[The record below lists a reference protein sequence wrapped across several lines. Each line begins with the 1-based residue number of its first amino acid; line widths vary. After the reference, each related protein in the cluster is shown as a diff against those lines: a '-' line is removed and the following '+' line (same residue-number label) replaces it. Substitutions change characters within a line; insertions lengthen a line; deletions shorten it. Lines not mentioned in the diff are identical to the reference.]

1 MTLEDFKQ
9 TIESLG
15 TDPTHW
21 PVDTRVQC
29 EMLLKSSSE
38 ARLLLNEQSEL
49 DLLLRKMEAPVF
61 LGLETRILNQ
71 DLPPRQQS
79 VLDSIV
85 EWLIPNQ
92 LGAQL
97 WRPAIA
103 ACLPLVFGV
112 LVGNFFS
119 FGVTEQELALEYWDD
134 ELALLSFNDFSID
147 LDEAEL

>member
-15 TDPTHW
+15 TDPAHW
-21 PVDTRVQC
+21 PIDTREHC
-29 EMLLKSSSE
+29 ERLLKSNSE

-49 DLLLRKMEAPVF
+49 DRLLQKMEAPAF

-71 DLPPRQQS
+71 DLPPRPQS
-79 VLDSIV
+79 LIDSIV
-85 EWLIPNQ
+85 DWLIPDQ
-92 LGAQL
+92 LGAKL

-134 ELALLSFNDFSID
+134 ELALLSFNDFSSD

>member
-9 TIESLG
+9 TIECLG
-15 TDPTHW
+15 TDPAHW
-21 PVDTRVQC
+21 PIDTRVKC
-29 EMLLKSSSE
+29 EMLLESNSD

-49 DLLLRKMEAPVF
+49 DLLLQKIEAPVF

-79 VLDSIV
+79 VIDNIV
-85 EWLIPNQ
+85 QWLIPDQ

-97 WRPAIA
+97 WRPAVA

-119 FGVTEQELALEYWDD
+119 FGVSEQELALEYWDD
-134 ELALLSFNDFSID
+134 ELALLSFNDFSSD

>member
-1 MTLEDFKQ
+1 M
-9 TIESLG
+9 G
-15 TDPTHW
+15 TDPAHW
-21 PVDTRVQC
+21 PIDTREHC
-29 EMLLKSSSE
+29 ERLLKSNSE

-49 DLLLRKMEAPVF
+49 DRLLQKMEAPAF

-71 DLPPRQQS
+71 DLPPRPQS
-79 VLDSIV
+79 LIDSIV
-85 EWLIPNQ
+85 DWLIPDQ
-92 LGAQL
+92 LGAKL

-134 ELALLSFNDFSID
+134 ELALLSFNDFSSD

>member
-15 TDPTHW
+15 TDPAHW
-21 PVDTRVQC
+21 PIDTRVQC
-29 EMLLKSSSE
+29 EMLLESNSD
-38 ARLLLNEQSEL
+38 ARLLLNEQCEL
-49 DLLLRKMEAPVF
+49 DLLLQKIEAPVF

-71 DLPPRQQS
+71 NLPPRQQS
-79 VLDSIV
+79 VIDNIV
-85 EWLIPNQ
+85 DWLVPAQ
-92 LGAQL
+92 LGTQL

-134 ELALLSFNDFSID
+134 ELALLSFNDFSSD